1 MLTYLSPHHITITP
15 LTSEKERK
23 FVKNKKEP
31 FHSIIANYYLSHYN
45 CKKHLN
51 IIQCAW
57 WWRITETVFHNGH
70 PFLDYIE
77 LIILCPWRHTTP
89 SEKKRPL
96 CSRVFRYADSRN
108 CNTTNCL
115 VCISWQRPLQSP
127 QHSKSGLKL

>member
-57 WWRITETVFHNGH
+57 WWRISETVFHNGH
-70 PFLDYIE
+70 PSLDYIE
-77 LIILCPWRHTTP
+77 LIILCPWRHTTHLQR
-89 SEKKRPL
+89 KKDLYAAECSDMLIAGIVTPL
-96 CSRVFRYADSRN
+96 IALSVSHGRGPSRV
-108 CNTTNCL
+108 
-115 VCISWQRPLQSP
+115 
-127 QHSKSGLKL
+127 HSTASQA